1 MHDLPSNGSIW
12 QQIGHSSRPGSG
24 ERTPDAVDNGGDNET
39 SVAVLVAAT
48 FSRSSCWDGLLE
60 DEGGDGDVSAATL
73 VAASSFSFGIGR
85 AVWNVDG
92 GGFVVVVVEEEDDDN
107 DFFFKNPFLNP
118 NDDAMVLL
126 TMVIW

>member
-1 MHDLPSNGSIW
+1 MHALSPNGSMW

-24 ERTPDAVDNGGDNET
+24 ERNPDAVDNGGDNEA
-39 SVAVLVAAT
+39 SVVVLVAAS

-85 AVWNVDG
+85 AV
-92 GGFVVVVVEEEDDDN
+92 
-107 DFFFKNPFLNP
+107 
-118 NDDAMVLL
+118 
-126 TMVIW
+126 